1 MSELPENPGANPP
14 EGRAAA
20 EPPKRFRRKRKPKGP
35 PPITTRG
42 LVDELAKGDP
52 NEEMTFGEL
61 LDRFSERSF
70 GLFLLLV
77 LLPTFIPIPVGVG
90 AVSGGLASLIGL
102 QFLARLEHPW
112 MPKWVANYKFH
123 RHRIVTF
130 RDRMGKWLGRLE
142 RLTRARYTGVFTHWA
157 AHAFTGLLLVVLGVL
172 LCLPIPLTNYPFGL
186 ILLAYSFALIERDGA
201 LMLIAWALGVSEI
214 VAVAGFGNQMIAWGQ
229 ALVSHFK

>member
-1 MSELPENPGANPP
+1 MSEAPDNPGTTPAPH
-14 EGRAAA
+14 
-20 EPPKRFRRKRKPKGP
+20 KRFRRKRKPQEL

-42 LVDELAKGDP
+42 LVDELATGDP
-52 NEEMTFGEL
+52 DEELSFGDL

-77 LLPTFIPIPVGVG
+77 MLPTFIPIPVGVG
-90 AVSGGLASLIGL
+90 ALSGGLASLIGL

-112 MPKWVANYKFH
+112 MPKWVANYKIH
-123 RHRIVTF
+123 RHRITSF

-142 RLTRARYTGVFTHWA
+142 RLTKPRYTGVFTHWA
-157 AHAFTGLLLVVLGVL
+157 AHAFTGLLLVVLGIL

-229 ALVSHFK
+229 EMVAHFK

>member
-1 MSELPENPGANPP
+1 MSEVPDSPGTTPAPE
-14 EGRAAA
+14 
-20 EPPKRFRRKRKPKGP
+20 KRFRRKRKPHGP

-42 LVDELAKGDP
+42 LVDELAIGNPD
-52 NEEMTFGEL
+52 EELSFGEL

-77 LLPTFIPIPVGVG
+77 MLPTFIPIPVGVG
-90 AVSGGLASLIGL
+90 ALSGGLASLIGL

-112 MPKWVANYKFH
+112 MPKWVANYKIH
-123 RHRIVTF
+123 RHRITSF

-142 RLTRARYTGVFTHWA
+142 RLTKPRYTGVFTHRA

-186 ILLAYSFALIERDGA
+186 ILLAFSIALIERDGA
-201 LMLIAWALGVSEI
+201 LMLIAWALGIAEI
-214 VAVAGFGNQMIAWGQ
+214 AAVAGFGNQMVAWG
-229 ALVSHFK
+229 SHLFK

>member
-1 MSELPENPGANPP
+1 MSELPDNPAPP
-14 EGRAAA
+14 DGVPDEQH
-20 EPPKRFRRKRKPKGP
+20 KRFRRRRKPKGP

-42 LVDELAKGDP
+42 VIDELATGDP

-77 LLPTFIPIPVGVG
+77 MLPTFIPIPVGVG
-90 AVSGGLASLIGL
+90 ALSGGLASLIGL

-112 MPKWVANYKFH
+112 MPKWVANYKIH
-123 RHRIVTF
+123 RHRIQGF

-142 RLTRARYTGVFTHWA
+142 RLTKPRYTGMFTHWA

-186 ILLAYSFALIERDGA
+186 VLLAFAFAMIERDGA
-201 LMLIAWALGVSEI
+201 LMLVAWGLGIVEI
-214 VAVAGFGNQMIAWGQ
+214 IGVAGFGNQMIAWGHE
-229 ALVSHFK
+229 LVAHFH